1 MAEIAITCQHR
12 NIRWDKVSVDNLGP
26 AQPLHH
32 VCGVCSDCNVTIH
45 ASGMI
50 EKVSMAGGIG
60 VLATVLLKH
69 WPPVSDAPPVSDILF
84 FRNLNQLAPVPS

>member
-1 MAEIAITCQHR
+1 MAEIATTCQHR
-12 NIRWDKVSVDNLGP
+12 NIRWEKVSVDNLGP

-32 VCGVCSDCNVTIH
+32 VGGVCSDYNLTIH

-50 EKVSMAGGIG
+50 EKVSMAGEIG

-69 WPPVSDAPPVSDILF
+69 WPPVNDAPPVSDILF

>member
-1 MAEIAITCQHR
+1 MAESATTCQHQ
-12 NIRWDKVSVDNLGP
+12 NIRWDKVFVDNLGP

-32 VCGVCSDCNVTIH
+32 VCGVCSDCNLTIH

-50 EKVSMAGGIG
+50 EKVSMAGDIG

-69 WPPVSDAPPVSDILF
+69 LPPVDDAPPVLDILF
-84 FRNLNQLAPVPS
+84 FRNLNQLAPLPS